1 MIKTD
6 KNKGIILVIIA
17 ALFWGY
23 MGVPTKNL
31 GDLNFDG
38 FSVAFFRT
46 SIAGIVY
53 LLYCLTKNP
62 SLLKVD
68 KKRVLFF
75 IIYGVV
81 AIDGTFIS
89 YILSVKYISIALA
102 TMFMF
107 TSQIWVIIISYFIFK
122 EKFTVKKV
130 SAILLT
136 LIGCFMMCKIYDIA
150 AIHLNA
156 KGVIFGIVSGFTFAL
171 QIIFAKINLNKY
183 NQDTLLTYSF
193 IFASLFLILFIDVK
207 NTINIFK
214 NSTNISYIIKNI
226 FIIGILNTVIANG
239 AYIKSVQYI
248 EVGVASIIASFE
260 IVIAAIIA
268 YFVFQQSLDIVQ
280 IIGMFLILVSIII
293 LGSKNGN
300 HWVELNLIKLR
311 NKKANNNF

>member
-1 MIKTD
+1 MIKTN
-6 KNKGIILVIIA
+6 KMKGITLVIIA

-38 FSVAFFRT
+38 FSVTFFRT

-53 LLYCLTKNP
+53 LLYCLTKDH
-62 SLLKVD
+62 SLLKID
-68 KKRVLFF
+68 KKGFLFF
-75 IIYGVV
+75 MIYGVV
-81 AIDGTFIS
+81 AFDGTFIS

-107 TSQIWVIIISYFIFK
+107 TSQIWVVILSYFIFK

-136 LIGCFMMCKIYDIA
+136 LIGCFMMCKIYDIT
-150 AIHLNA
+150 AIHLNI
-156 KGVIFGIVSGFTFAL
+156 KGIIFGIISGFTFAL
-171 QIIFAKINLNKY
+171 QIIFAKISLNKY
-183 NQDTLLTYSF
+183 NQDTLLAYSF
-193 IFASLFLILFIDVK
+193 IFASLFLIPFMDMK
-207 NTINIFK
+207 NTIHILK
-214 NSTNISYIIKNI
+214 SSTNTYFIIKNI
-226 FIIGILNTVIANG
+226 FVIGILNTVIANG

-248 EVGVASIIASFE
+248 EVGVASIIASSE

-280 IIGMFLILVSIII
+280 IIGMVLILVSVII
-293 LGSKNGN
+293 LGIKKQD
-300 HWVELNLIKLR
+300 LIKNR
-311 NKKANNNF
+311 